1 MTIKQ
6 TLAKGMIILKSNNI
20 DSPKLKARLLLQYVL
35 KKTRQYLIIY
45 DNEEV
50 GKKEQWEYFV
60 NIDKLAKGV
69 PLQHITHT
77 QEFMKMDFYVDE
89 NVLIP
94 RPDTEILV
102 EEVINI
108 AKRMGKSKIL
118 DLCTGSGA
126 IAISIAK
133 NVPNA
138 EVYAVDISE
147 KALDIADKNAHR
159 LEAKV
164 KFIKSDLFKNLKNMK
179 FDIIVSN
186 PPYIKK
192 EDIKF
197 LSEDVQKEPQIALDG
212 GYDGLDFYRKISK
225 QAIDYLKFG
234 SFLCFEIGYDQKDEV
249 KEIIDKLEHYKG
261 TIQSDAYA
269 PYRKLESDAYPD
281 IMRIACLQHV
291 KRDFIDC
298 GKEDKDAQK
307 VVDIINRFY
316 REDKKHKVGVNGWTV
331 EDHLAYRQSYAP
343 DILQDLL
350 EKLEEISSR
359 KDLLPKSTLAQAVG
373 YALNEYNAICDIF
386 KRGDTALDNN
396 YIERIQRY
404 ISLSR
409 RNSLFFGSH
418 EGARRGAILYSIAIS
433 CKLNGINLFEYIS
446 DVIEK
451 TIEWQPNTP
460 LEKYRDIL
468 PDRWKKQ

>member
-6 TLAKGMIILKSNNI
+6 TLAKGTIILKSNNI

-35 KKTRQYLIIY
+35 KKTRQYLIVY

-108 AKRMGKSKIL
+108 AKKMDKPKIL

-133 NVPNA
+133 NILNA
-138 EVYAVDISE
+138 EVYAIDISE
-147 KALDIADKNAHR
+147 RALDIASKNAQR

-192 EDIKF
+192 EDIQY
-197 LSEDVQKEPQIALDG
+197 LSEDVKKEPQIALDG

-234 SFLCFEIGYDQKDEV
+234 SFLCFEIGYDQKEEV
-249 KEIIDKLEHYKG
+249 TEIIEKLEHYKG
-261 TIQSDAYA
+261 TYC
-269 PYRKLESDAYPD
+269 K
-281 IMRIACLQHV
+281 
-291 KRDFIDC
+291 
-298 GKEDKDAQK
+298 
-307 VVDIINRFY
+307 
-316 REDKKHKVGVNGWTV
+316 
-331 EDHLAYRQSYAP
+331 
-343 DILQDLL
+343 
-350 EKLEEISSR
+350 
-359 KDLLPKSTLAQAVG
+359 KDLCG
-373 YALNEYNAICDIF
+373 ND
-386 KRGDTALDNN
+386 
-396 YIERIQRY
+396 RIIITQV
-404 ISLSR
+404 S
-409 RNSLFFGSH
+409 
-418 EGARRGAILYSIAIS
+418 
-433 CKLNGINLFEYIS
+433 
-446 DVIEK
+446 
-451 TIEWQPNTP
+451 
-460 LEKYRDIL
+460 
-468 PDRWKKQ
+468 